1 MEDYQTMR
9 YRSSIRYLM
18 GVLALL
24 LVSSACSSSDTG
36 SESAVGRTERESVT
50 VEPDFSLSP
59 FVVNVA
65 LTDTGPEPD
74 VIFIPAGRQIRLVLR
89 NHGTTEHHFLIR
101 GLVPA
106 LLRWRVESEVD
117 AYELDSLSPGEQ
129 AELGIDIAGVTDE
142 AEMEHLLHH
151 LAPSWAPTK
160 AESPSGIKPVGL
172 DVHGYVSLGT
182 NDVLTFFAL
191 QTGEYVSEDVLYP
204 ELTGRVVVFAPSDTT
219 TDEG

>member
-1 MEDYQTMR
+1 M
-9 YRSSIRYLM
+9 
-18 GVLALL
+18 
-24 LVSSACSSSDTG
+24 SASRARVGLIGFGYIG
-36 SESAVGRTERESVT
+36 SYVYEQVT
-50 VEPDFSLSP
+50 TRP
-59 FVVNVA
+59 
-65 LTDTGPEPD
+65 
-74 VIFIPAGRQIRLVLR
+74 
-89 NHGTTEHHFLIR
+89 
-101 GLVPA
+101 
-106 LLRWRVESEVD
+106 
-117 AYELDSLSPGEQ
+117 
-129 AELGIDIAGVTDE
+129 ELGIDIAGVTDE